1 MEALEPKILTRLR
14 IGLAALM
21 LGLIFDAVD
30 LQLNDID
37 VLHDIAA
44 AVLLG
49 IAGWGIGQ
57 AAATA
62 GVAPMALFLVP
73 ALALGGGL
81 IIDAIDPGWSANRFF
96 QMGRFALYVGGL
108 VAIAFS
114 MAKVSSEVGLSSSV
128 KWRRAGLQLLLL
140 ILVPGLVISVFM
152 LPPSPSLP
160 FRHHVGKIDGSTVK
174 TIVGYL
180 AMAAALLATFD
191 TVMASFATWRSAG
204 RRVGDD

>member
-1 MEALEPKILTRLR
+1 MEALDPKILTRLR

-30 LQLNDID
+30 LELNDID

-49 IAGWGIGQ
+49 VAGWGLGQ
-57 AAATA
+57 AAAAA
-62 GVAPMALFLVP
+62 GVAPMAIFLLP
-73 ALALGGGL
+73 AVALGGGL
-81 IIDAIDPGWSANRFF
+81 IIDAIGPGWSANRFF
-96 QMGRFALYVGGL
+96 QIGRFALYVGGL
-108 VAIAFS
+108 AASAFC
-114 MAKVSSEVGLSSSV
+114 MAKVTSEVGLSSSV
-128 KWRRAGLQLLLL
+128 KWRRSGLQLSLLV
-140 ILVPGLVISVFM
+140 LVPGIVIAVFM

-174 TIVGYL
+174 TIVGYV
-180 AMAAALLATFD
+180 AMGLALLATFD

-204 RRVGDD
+204 RRA

>member
-1 MEALEPKILTRLR
+1 MEALDPKILNRLR

-30 LQLNDID
+30 LELNDID

-49 IAGWGIGQ
+49 VAGWGIGQ
-57 AAATA
+57 AASAA
-62 GVAPMALFLVP
+62 GVAPMAIFLLP
-73 ALALGGGL
+73 ALALGGGF
-81 IIDAIDPGWSANRFF
+81 IVDAIDPGWSSNRFF
-96 QMGRFALYVGGL
+96 QIGRFALYIGGL
-108 VAIAFS
+108 VATAFS
-114 MAKVSSEVGLSSSV
+114 MAKLTSEVGLSSSV
-128 KWRRAGLQLLLL
+128 KWRRSGLQLALLVL
-140 ILVPGLVISVFM
+140 LPGLIIAVTM

-160 FRHHVGKIDGSTVK
+160 FRHHVGKIDGTTLK
-174 TIVGYL
+174 TIVGYA

-204 RRVGDD
+204 RRS